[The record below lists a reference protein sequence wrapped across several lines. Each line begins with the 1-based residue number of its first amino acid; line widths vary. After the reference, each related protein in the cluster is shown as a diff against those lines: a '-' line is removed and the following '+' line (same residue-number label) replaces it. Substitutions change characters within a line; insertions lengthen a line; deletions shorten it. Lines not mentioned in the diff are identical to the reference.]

1 MRNSE
6 IERVAETHYFIRH
19 VLKRA
24 LTNYELTS
32 GAKETFPGCST
43 YWDIWTQ
50 RFSQKF
56 FDMGTLIRAAASVET
71 FLRDYYAYKKGYQNL
86 SQLRQDR
93 KYKKNIFQRTM
104 PWHKKNGAIPLLLDV
119 GVDLEKLSDFPTIQE
134 LMLHRHLY
142 AHNLGVIDDSYIED
156 LKNLTGTDLLDK
168 PEISS
173 KYPAEDV
180 YWFEPLGR
188 INLYIEA
195 VRRFCNELT

>member
-93 KYKKNIFQRTM
+93 KYKKIFFNASCLGTRKMELYPCYLMSGLTLRNYPIFQ
-104 PWHKKNGAIPLLLDV
+104 
-119 GVDLEKLSDFPTIQE
+119 Q
-134 LMLHRHLY
+134 
-142 AHNLGVIDDSYIED
+142 
-156 LKNLTGTDLLDK
+156 
-168 PEISS
+168 S
-173 KYPAEDV
+173 KS
-180 YWFEPLGR
+180 
-188 INLYIEA
+188 
-195 VRRFCNELT
+195 